1 MAKVNKERR
10 RELIRIKLSSI
21 LQKSASNP
29 NFEGI
34 TITDVKVSPDS
45 SVAIVYYSIFNTS
58 KSISH
63 ITRSL
68 NDASG
73 FFQSKLS
80 NSLKTRNTPRLKFIY
95 DSGFDKTDKIE
106 TILKSL
112 NTPPE

>member
-10 RELIRIKLSSI
+10 RELIRVKLSSI

-29 NFEGI
+29 NFEGV

-45 SVAIVYYSIFNTS
+45 AVAVIFYSVFGTS
-58 KSISH
+58 KNIGQ
-63 ITRSL
+63 ITKAL
-68 NDASG
+68 NDAAG

-80 NSLKTRNTPRLKFIY
+80 NSLKTRNTPKLKFVY
-95 DSGFDKTDKIE
+95 DAGFDNTDKIE
-106 TILKSL
+106 TILKTL

>member
-63 ITRSL
+63 IT
-68 NDASG
+68 
-73 FFQSKLS
+73 LS